1 MTITMF
7 ISILVAGSIISS
19 LLTEAIKQAYK
30 NAGKDSSPNIIAL
43 INSIVVGGGGTAAA
57 YMLLGIDWTVNNIIC
72 LVGSILAVWVMCQV
86 GYDKVLQ
93 AAHQLAGISGNM
105 KPVKEEASNV

>member
-7 ISILVAGSIISS
+7 ISILTAGSIVSS

-30 NAGKDSSPNIIAL
+30 NAGKESSPNIIAL
-43 INSIVVGGGGTAAA
+43 INSIVVGGGGTAAT

-72 LVGSILAVWVMCQV
+72 LTGSVLAVWIICMT
-86 GYDKVLQ
+86 GYDKVKQ
-93 AAHQLAGISGNM
+93 AALQLTGIAENI
-105 KPVKEEASNV
+105 KAEQKDNED